1 MKKNLPLQRGTALKS
16 MLEQL
21 DKAGLTD
28 VQLFYSS
35 IYSYC
40 KMVANS
46 FKLIKESE
54 RGSNLFTLYTVRMLI
69 DAIYSVYALKM
80 VSDKAAYIRKYLADE
95 ETNKIIVGGKRL
107 TTNLIGST
115 ISDEYAGLDELYKES
130 CRYLHPSIYY
140 KMSKHTDIDKSGV
153 LNKYNGW
160 GIRGTEDNGLKI
172 LYIVDALSC
181 ILYDVQ
187 LSVFN
192 EAIVPLYPDQLQPI
206 EWKPRAKILDADSCR
221 AYIKRQKKIIGKYGE

>member
-1 MKKNLPLQRGTALKS
+1 MKKNLPLQRGAALKR

-21 DKAGLTD
+21 EKSGLSNI
-28 VQLFYSS
+28 QLFYKS
-35 IYSYC
+35 IYKYC
-40 KMVANS
+40 QVVANS
-46 FKLIKESE
+46 YKLIKESD
-54 RGSNLFTLYTVRMLI
+54 RGGSLFTLYTVRMMI
-69 DAIYSVYALKM
+69 DAIYSMYAVKM

-107 TTNLIGST
+107 TTNHIGST
-115 ISDEYAGLDELYKES
+115 ISLEYAGIDELYRES

-153 LNKYNGW
+153 LGKYNRW
-160 GIRGTEDNGLKI
+160 RIRGGEDNELKI

-192 EAIVPLYPDQLQPI
+192 DAIVPLYPDKLQPI
-206 EWKPRAKILDADSCR
+206 KWTKRAKVLDAASCR
-221 AYIKRQKKIIGKYGE
+221 AYILHQKKIKEKYE